1 MKQIERED
9 KLLKQLMNKSS
20 VEIPF
25 SDFEDKMMDQ
35 IYREQEN
42 TKSVSKNIRIAW
54 FFFFLGLF
62 FGLLITNMT
71 ANLDSLIEGVPVKQ
85 IALFTQVGIA
95 VLLLFQLDKLI
106 DFRFKKKL

>member
-1 MKQIERED
+1 MKQVDREE
-9 KLLKQLMNKSS
+9 KLMNELMKNAS
-20 VEIPF
+20 VDMPF
-25 SDFEDKMMDQ
+25 SDFEQRMMDKIQ
-35 IYREQEN
+35 LESQN
-42 TKSVSKNIRIAW
+42 NKSVSKNIRLAW

-71 ANLDSLIEGVPVKQ
+71 SNLDSLVEGIPMER
-85 IALFTQVGIA
+85 IAFFTQAGIA